1 MTMDARKQR
10 VLQAIVALYG
20 LEGEPVGS
28 SVLANY
34 FDMAVSSATLRNEM
48 AALTKL
54 GLLEQP
60 HTSAGRVPSAKGYRY
75 YLDNLL
81 TDDQPLDRVTRARVD
96 AVFASLDHEPEK
108 LAQGAAKA
116 LAAISGCTAAVSTPC
131 AEDLCIAHY
140 EVVQVGRSAAA
151 VLAVTT
157 AGYVRTRVAR
167 VRTGLSRENAAALA
181 ALLNRN
187 LTFVAPVDLSTRM
200 LSELCSQIA
209 PELVPVVSAAAAI
222 LQDSVKPHVFLGGE
236 QYLLDWPQLD
246 GKVGDI
252 LTLLN
257 DEEQA
262 ARLIAPPADRNE
274 SVLLGEDLEPQI
286 PGMCIVS
293 DRYLVGGGLW
303 GSIALIGPTRMP
315 FQKLMPLLHC
325 FADQL
330 GEGMSGKR
338 NDTPQTAVP
347 RRAVIYKEDL
357 EGAKKPRRLRPP
369 KRRNSSPAP
378 LRRKR
383 QNRRLPHRSLQ
394 KKLRSRRTR
403 KRRTAAGSIRKPA
416 RWRPSRL
423 SWTRPSRTPH
433 RPRNSCC
440 AWLPSTTTTASA
452 PPAKPTRS
460 STTAFPLP

>member
-75 YLDNLL
+75 YLDHLL

-96 AVFASLDHEPEK
+96 AVFASFDHEPEK
-108 LAQGAAKA
+108 LAQGAAK
-116 LAAISGCTAAVSTPC
+116 
-131 AEDLCIAHY
+131 
-140 EVVQVGRSAAA
+140 
-151 VLAVTT
+151 
-157 AGYVRTRVAR
+157 
-167 VRTGLSRENAAALA
+167 ALA

-187 LTFVAPVDLSTRM
+187 LTFVAPVDLSPR
-200 LSELCSQIA
+200 LLGELCSQIS
-209 PELVPVVSAAAAI
+209 PTLVPVISAAAAI
-222 LQDSVKPHVFLGGE
+222 LQDSTTPHVFLGGE
-236 QYLLDWPQLD
+236 QHLLEWPQLE

-257 DEEQA
+257 DEEA
-262 ARLIAPPADRNE
+262 AAKLIAPPTEQGE
-274 SVLLGEDLEPQI
+274 SILLGEDIEPQI
-286 PGMCIVS
+286 PGLCIVS

-315 FQKLMPLLHC
+315 FQKLMPLLHE

-338 NDTPQTAVP
+338 KDTPQMAAP
-347 RRAVIYKEDL
+347 RRTVIYKEDL
-357 EGAKKPRRLRPP
+357 E
-369 KRRNSSPAP
+369 
-378 LRRKR
+378 
-383 QNRRLPHRSLQ
+383 
-394 KKLRSRRTR
+394 
-403 KRRTAAGSIRKPA
+403 
-416 RWRPSRL
+416 
-423 SWTRPSRTPH
+423 
-433 RPRNSCC
+433 
-440 AWLPSTTTTASA
+440 
-452 PPAKPTRS
+452 
-460 STTAFPLP
+460 